1 MIWQEKKQV
10 SLRRKVKCHPVGFE
24 FEWKVSPAGFIKNII
39 SLFERANDMAL
50 NKKDKQGIVMILVFA
65 VVIVMGGAYH
75 FLAKNSKRV
84 NRETLC
90 LTKEKQRVIWAIF
103 VDKTDPFTD
112 RQSRYIKHKLER
124 IKNRVGENEILS
136 IYTINSEI
144 TRFTALE
151 PIFSRCAPRTGE
163 DANFLYEGE
172 DYLKNNFNELFGKPL
187 EDVVKKIETKE
198 EHPSSPIIEGLAAL
212 GDIPEFSDGNI
223 LKRVL
228 LISNGLQNVLAFSH
242 YSKKPYSFAEL
253 KKTKYYQMINPSLGK
268 NTEVEFVYLISPET
282 EALQNEMH
290 RKFWRDLLVDANAK
304 KVEIHPVRRF

>member
-1 MIWQEKKQV
+1 M
-10 SLRRKVKCHPVGFE
+10 RHKVECHPVGFE

-50 NKKDKQGIVMILVFA
+50 NKRDKQGIVMILVFA

-75 FLAKNSKRV
+75 VLAKNSKRV
-84 NRETLC
+84 DRETLC
-90 LTKEKQRVIWAIF
+90 LTKEKPRVIWAIF

-112 RQSRYIKHKLER
+112 RQSRYIKHELER
-124 IKNRVGENEILS
+124 IKNRVGENELLS
-136 IYTINSEI
+136 IYMLTSEI

-187 EDVVKKIETKE
+187 EDVAKKIETKE
-198 EHPSSPIIEGLAAL
+198 EHPFSPIIEGLAAL

-228 LISNGLQNVLAFSH
+228 LISNGLQNVPEFSH
-242 YSKKPYSFAEL
+242 YAKRPYSFAEL
-253 KKTKYYQMINPSLGK
+253 KKTKYFQSINPKLGK
-268 NTEVEFVYLISPET
+268 NVEVEFIYLVAPNT
-282 EALQNEMH
+282 EVIQNQEH
-290 RKFWRDLLVDANAK
+290 QKFWRDLMVDATAQ
-304 KVEIHPVRRF
+304 KVNIRAVRRF